1 MDLDNQ
7 HQEGNPPG
15 GLPQRKP
22 LSRHQRYRL
31 NKKLR
36 KQQAQSNEAQNNQP
50 QVNPPQKNQP
60 LGKKNRKSKRQ
71 RQREKLQRKQAEN
84 SKAKNDQPQPSHP
97 QQSLPQDGQRQN
109 SQPQH
114 NQHQNG
120 QRQGKAPQGN
130 KQRSDQPPTK
140 ILEEPPAWFG
150 RVSQWYA
157 EKPSVWKRTL
167 DSVFQEE
174 KDLSDWECNCS
185 KKPKNCKCKQT
196 QVLLHGEKAA
206 LNKDILKYQE
216 RRNTLKRALRVE
228 AYEEAEE
235 MKEMVQEEKAI
246 VAGIQSAIRDINK
259 SKARNAR
266 TPIGIRG
273 CVYDLHCVEL
283 YQLLEDAD
291 WQGNE
296 IAFWEDWETEEGTDE
311 FDPPFP
317 PEYTQTYGP
326 SGYTPGTKLYAFV
339 TLNEVVY
346 GELPWCSNPFSG
358 PEYAGKYILRKHG
371 DGKQG
376 ENMEITFHNNDY
388 LELKV
393 YAQTVIGLCG
403 GYNKMTEKFSN
414 YFKNTKDQKK
424 NQCFH
429 FYGKLRRSEGSE
441 EGSEEGSDERSEE
454 GSEEG
459 SDEGSEE
466 GSEEGSDEGSE
477 EDYEEDSEDE
487 YEEESEE
494 ESEDNQQRKSR
505 PRTKFLRQY
514 PPWYFRVFRWEHER
528 LGTFQEH
535 DPIPEWFFDE
545 DLSDWECDCTK
556 DPPDCRCRQPQLKVR
571 GGDFEDDEQ
580 LPELEETRNKRKR
593 ELRIQRFE
601 EEKEEAEARERTPK
615 VLEREIAKVSQIQAA
630 IREIE
635 NSKAPDTKTP
645 INIYHRGYD
654 LYCAELCQLTQ
665 RSEILFT
672 DQIWFNDDWE
682 IRDEE
687 NKVEDP
693 RMGVLL
699 DDKPTKHME
708 TDLCAFMTFEEL
720 DEIEYCSSNPFPN
733 PRYAGRYSVGRWGL
747 KDAPMEITFH
757 SQDYLEIQIHSKAFL
772 KNRGYLDPDNKQ
784 RLVDYFQ
791 NKKPYLTFYGAL
803 RTPERVMELDKER
816 DLEIAKYE
824 AKRPRSP
831 DSPRDTYFERN
842 HPMGAYYDSRYSE
855 W

>member
-50 QVNPPQKNQP
+50 Q
-60 LGKKNRKSKRQ
+60 
-71 RQREKLQRKQAEN
+71 RQREKLQTKQAEN

-97 QQSLPQDGQRQN
+97 QQNLPQDGQRQN

-114 NQHQNG
+114 NQHQDG

-130 KQRSDQPPTK
+130 KQRSDQPPKK

-150 RVSQWYA
+150 RVSQWNA
-157 EKPSVWKRTL
+157 EKHKPTLWRRSTL
-167 DSVFQEE
+167 DQVFQEE

-206 LNKDILKYQE
+206 LNKDFLKYQE
-216 RRNTLKRALRVE
+216 HRNGLKRALRIE

-235 MKEMVQEEKAI
+235 MKEMVQEEKAN
-246 VAGIQSAIRDINK
+246 VAGIQAAIRDINK
-259 SKARNAR
+259 SKARNAW

-283 YQLLEDAD
+283 FQLLEDAD
-291 WQGNE
+291 CQGNE
-296 IAFWEDWETEEGTDE
+296 IAFWEDWETEDGTDE

-317 PEYTQTYGP
+317 PEYTQT
-326 SGYTPGTKLYAFV
+326 
-339 TLNEVVY
+339 
-346 GELPWCSNPFSG
+346 
-358 PEYAGKYILRKHG
+358 KHG

-393 YAQTVIGLCG
+393 YAQTIIGLCG
-403 GYNKMTEKFSN
+403 GYNKMTEKFNN

-441 EGSEEGSDERSEE
+441 EGSEEGSK
-454 GSEEG
+454 
-459 SDEGSEE
+459 
-466 GSEEGSDEGSE
+466 EGSDEGSE

-487 YEEESEE
+487 YEEEFEE

-535 DPIPEWFFDE
+535 DPVPEWFFDE

-601 EEKEEAEARERTPK
+601 KEKEEAEARERTPK

-720 DEIEYCSSNPFPN
+720 DEIEYCSSNLFPN

-772 KNRGYLDPDNKQ
+772 KNRGYFDPDNKQ

-816 DLEIAKYE
+816 DLEI
-824 AKRPRSP
+824 
-831 DSPRDTYFERN
+831 
-842 HPMGAYYDSRYSE
+842 
-855 W
+855 